1 MPATNPGG
9 TMPDKPSANRR
20 SPAIDDIAAATSR
33 QASRRT
39 FTAAVL
45 AAPFIITQSRTAEA
59 APRKLRLYHTHTH
72 ETLVMDYRPRGDYD
86 ADALAEISNFLR
98 DFRTGDV
105 HPVDPNILATLYRV
119 QQVTRSRGIYQ
130 IISGYRSAKTNEM
143 LRGKSADSG
152 VAKKSLHM
160 QGDAI
165 DVRLTDVPTD
175 HVRRAAVSLRLGGVG
190 YYPKSDFVHLDTGR
204 VRTW

>member
-1 MPATNPGG
+1 MPN
-9 TMPDKPSANRR
+9 DPSDSGR
-20 SPAIDDIAAATSR
+20 SPAATFDHISAETSR
-33 QASRRT
+33 PPSRRA
-39 FTAAVL
+39 FTAALL

-86 ADALAEISNFLR
+86 ADALTEISNFLR

-105 HPVDPNILATLYRV
+105 HPVDPNILTTLYRV
-119 QQVTRSRGIYQ
+119 QQVTRSRGVYQ

-160 QGDAI
+160 LGDAI

-175 HVRRAAVSLRLGGVG
+175 RVRRAAVSLRLGGVG

>member
-1 MPATNPGG
+1 MPNDLSDSG
-9 TMPDKPSANRR
+9 R
-20 SPAIDDIAAATSR
+20 SPAATFDSISAEASR
-33 QASRRT
+33 PPSRRT
-39 FTAAVL
+39 FTAALL

-86 ADALAEISNFLR
+86 ADELAEISRFLR

-105 HPVDPNILATLYRV
+105 HPVDPRILATLYRV
-119 QQVTRSRGIYQ
+119 QQVTRSRGVYQ

-160 QGDAI
+160 LGDAI
-165 DVRLTDVPTD
+165 DVRLTDVPTR
-175 HVRRAAVSLRLGGVG
+175 HMRRAAVSLRLGGVG